1 MERSPRMAAIQ
12 GRNLTLVLVI
22 TGIALLVLLLGVPTE
37 AQSSGDD
44 ISITLPNRAFDPCQ
58 ATINSTSTS
67 IVYDMVTNA
76 GKNIARITIYA
87 IREGEMMVVV
97 ARNIDVRFNVVYNQG
112 SAPVSCIVGPSEGGY
127 YEARLAPLTPPYEVS
142 VVSGSEVFKIVRM
155 LGAEP
160 LRPLRAGESP
170 VLQISKEESEEG
182 EDYEYGETVEKVGT
196 PTIESQVKE
205 VTQTLTETVKQPR
218 VKGEGEGGE
227 DEILIGYRQITPL
240 IVGFATFVIAYSLT
254 RRIVY

>member
-1 MERSPRMAAIQ
+1 MERSPRMVAIQ
-12 GRNLTLVLVI
+12 GRDLALII
-22 TGIALLVLLLGVPTE
+22 TGAALLVLLLLAPTE
-37 AQSSGDD
+37 AQSSGDE

-58 ATINSTSTS
+58 VTINSTSSS
-67 IVYDMVTNA
+67 IVYDMVTNT

-87 IREGEMMVVV
+87 IREGEIMVVM
-97 ARNIDVRFNVVYNQG
+97 ARNIDVKFNVAYNQG
-112 SAPVSCIVGPSEGGY
+112 SVPVSCIVGPIEGGY

-170 VLQISKEESEEG
+170 VFQISKEESEEG
-182 EDYEYGETVEKVGT
+182 EDYEYGETVEKVGA
-196 PTIESQVKE
+196 PTIERQAKE
-205 VTQTLTETVKQPR
+205 VTRTLTETIKQPEEN
-218 VKGEGEGGE
+218 GEGKEGE
-227 DEILIGYRQITPL
+227 DEILISYRQITPL
-240 IVGFATFVIAYSLT
+240 VIGFATFVIAYSLT